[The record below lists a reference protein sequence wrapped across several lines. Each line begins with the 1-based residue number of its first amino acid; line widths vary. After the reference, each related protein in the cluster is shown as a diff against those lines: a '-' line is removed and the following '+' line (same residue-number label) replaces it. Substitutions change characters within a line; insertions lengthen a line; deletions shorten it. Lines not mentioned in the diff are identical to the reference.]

1 MIRADGIQMRNGT
14 RNEALEWLIHTV
26 IGAAIEVHRTLGPG
40 YLESVYEEALCVELA
55 LREIPFGRQV
65 DVAVQ
70 YKGHPVGS
78 GIMDILVSDVL
89 VVELK
94 AVDTLAPI
102 HTAQILSYLKS
113 TKHPV
118 GLLINFNVVV
128 LREGIK
134 RVVLSN
140 PS

>member
-1 MIRADGIQMRNGT
+1 MIRANDIPMRNGT
-14 RNEALEWLIHTV
+14 RDEALERLIHEV
-26 IGAAIEVHRTLGPG
+26 IGAAFEVHRALGPG
-40 YLESVYEEALCVELA
+40 YLESVYEEALCVELKM
-55 LREIPFGRQV
+55 RGIVFTRQV

-70 YKGHPVGS
+70 YKGHAVGS
-78 GIMDILVSDVL
+78 GTIDILVGDAL

-94 AVDTLAPI
+94 AVEAFAPI
-102 HTAQILSYLKS
+102 HTAQLLSYLKA

-134 RVVLSN
+134 RVVRSN
-140 PS
+140 S

>member
-1 MIRADGIQMRNGT
+1 MVQVDGVLMRNGT
-14 RNEALEWLIHTV
+14 RDEALERLIHAV
-26 IGAAIEVHRTLGPG
+26 IGAAIEVHRALGPG
-40 YLESVYEEALCVELA
+40 YLESVYEEALCVELEI
-55 LREIPFGRQV
+55 RRIPFSRQV
-65 DVAVQ
+65 DAEVQ
-70 YKGHPVGS
+70 YKSRAVDS
-78 GIMDILVSDVL
+78 GIMDILVSDGL

-94 AVDTLAPI
+94 AVERLAPI
-102 HTAQILSYLKS
+102 HTAQVLSYLKA

>member
-1 MIRADGIQMRNGT
+1 
-14 RNEALEWLIHTV
+14 
-26 IGAAIEVHRTLGPG
+26 
-40 YLESVYEEALCVELA
+40 
-55 LREIPFGRQV
+55 
-65 DVAVQ
+65 
-70 YKGHPVGS
+70 
-78 GIMDILVSDVL
+78 MDILVSDGL

-94 AVDTLAPI
+94 AVERLAPI
-102 HTAQILSYLKS
+102 HTAQVLSYLKA